1 MWTLATPIL
10 FVFGWGFLKGAWQQ
24 ARNGR
29 ANMDTLVTVS
39 TLVAY
44 LFSIFNTLF
53 PEFWLERG
61 LEPHVYFEASAGIIT
76 FVSIGKMLEEQAKN
90 STTAAITKLMG
101 LQPKNVTRVAENGEM
116 VSGTNQENAAYPSG
130 LCAERVT
137 MFYANSKYPNV
148 APKALAIATFAGG
161 DFLDEPITPC
171 GACRQVLLESEMRYG
186 VDIDVLLFGRK
197 GVYVVK
203 SVKALLP
210 LAFDKSALK

>member
-1 MWTLATPIL
+1 MIERKIEISVMVYVYEELSEEY
-10 FVFGWGFLKGAWQQ
+10 K
-24 ARNGR
+24 R
-29 ANMDTLVTVS
+29 LVD
-39 TLVAY
+39 
-44 LFSIFNTLF
+44 
-53 PEFWLERG
+53 E
-61 LEPHVYFEASAGIIT
+61 
-76 FVSIGKMLEEQAKN
+76 AKN
-90 STTAAITKLMG
+90 ATQNAYAPYSEFNVGAAVL
-101 LQPKNVTRVAENGEM
+101 LENGEM

>member
-1 MWTLATPIL
+1 MIERKIEISVMVYAYEELSEEY
-10 FVFGWGFLKGAWQQ
+10 K
-24 ARNGR
+24 R
-29 ANMDTLVTVS
+29 LVD
-39 TLVAY
+39 
-44 LFSIFNTLF
+44 
-53 PEFWLERG
+53 E
-61 LEPHVYFEASAGIIT
+61 
-76 FVSIGKMLEEQAKN
+76 AKN
-90 STTAAITKLMG
+90 ATQNAYAPYSEFNVGAAVL
-101 LQPKNVTRVAENGEM
+101 LENGEM

-210 LAFDKSALK
+210 LAFDKSALR

>member
-1 MWTLATPIL
+1 MIERKIEISVMVYAYEELSEEY
-10 FVFGWGFLKGAWQQ
+10 K
-24 ARNGR
+24 R
-29 ANMDTLVTVS
+29 LVD
-39 TLVAY
+39 
-44 LFSIFNTLF
+44 
-53 PEFWLERG
+53 E
-61 LEPHVYFEASAGIIT
+61 
-76 FVSIGKMLEEQAKN
+76 AKN
-90 STTAAITKLMG
+90 ATQNAYAPYSEFNVGAAVL
-101 LQPKNVTRVAENGEM
+101 LENGEM

-197 GVYVVK
+197 GGYVVK

>member
-1 MWTLATPIL
+1 MIERKIEISVKVYAYEELSEEY
-10 FVFGWGFLKGAWQQ
+10 K
-24 ARNGR
+24 R
-29 ANMDTLVTVS
+29 LVD
-39 TLVAY
+39 
-44 LFSIFNTLF
+44 
-53 PEFWLERG
+53 E
-61 LEPHVYFEASAGIIT
+61 
-76 FVSIGKMLEEQAKN
+76 AKN
-90 STTAAITKLMG
+90 ATQNAYAPYSEFNVGAAVL
-101 LQPKNVTRVAENGEM
+101 LENGEM

>member
-1 MWTLATPIL
+1 MIERKIEISVKVYAYEELSEEY
-10 FVFGWGFLKGAWQQ
+10 K
-24 ARNGR
+24 R
-29 ANMDTLVTVS
+29 LVD
-39 TLVAY
+39 
-44 LFSIFNTLF
+44 
-53 PEFWLERG
+53 E
-61 LEPHVYFEASAGIIT
+61 
-76 FVSIGKMLEEQAKN
+76 AKN
-90 STTAAITKLMG
+90 ATQNAYAPYSEFNVGAAVL
-101 LQPKNVTRVAENGEM
+101 LENGEM

-210 LAFDKSALK
+210 LAFDKGALR

>member
-1 MWTLATPIL
+1 MIERKIEISVMVYAYEELSEEY
-10 FVFGWGFLKGAWQQ
+10 K
-24 ARNGR
+24 R
-29 ANMDTLVTVS
+29 LVD
-39 TLVAY
+39 
-44 LFSIFNTLF
+44 
-53 PEFWLERG
+53 E
-61 LEPHVYFEASAGIIT
+61 
-76 FVSIGKMLEEQAKN
+76 AKN
-90 STTAAITKLMG
+90 ATQNAYAPYSEFNVGAAVL
-101 LQPKNVTRVAENGEM
+101 LENGEI